1 MGCRIVSPMKA
12 DNSGDRRRSVLLSFK
27 FVGTALVGSLTMA
40 LVSALAP
47 LQAEI
52 AVIGSFVSILA
63 GLFLAY
69 MEQDEQREKRRS
81 ELFEHLKVPM
91 ELAPEDELFQHYVTI
106 ADALSGLA
114 RQEDPV
120 LRQFALMK
128 LSSIGGQ
135 VQSLARGTVVFSNT
149 ETWRV
154 VYEQILQSPGLSTY
168 HSVAWVKTADYWQ
181 DQPGRQSMRLN
192 FEMVRRGLRIDRI
205 VILRDTLWPKGHHLP
220 SAEILPWISEQHDQG
235 IWVSLVRESDI
246 GAEPDLLSDFG
257 IYDDRAAGIQELD
270 DRSRTLRF
278 ILHFDQPSI
287 RHARERWGRLLLYA
301 DSYADLVDRSG
312 PGR

>member
-1 MGCRIVSPMKA
+1 MVSRMLGQTR
-12 DNSGDRRRSVLLSFK
+12 NGSRRSAVLSFK
-27 FVGTALVGSLTMA
+27 FAGTALVGSLTMA

-47 LQAEI
+47 PQAQI
-52 AVIGSFVSILA
+52 AVLGSFISILA

-69 MEQDEQREKRRS
+69 AEQDEEREKRRS
-81 ELFEHLKVPM
+81 ELFEHLKLPI
-91 ELAPEDELFQHYVTI
+91 ELAPEDELFQQYVTI
-106 ADALSGLA
+106 AEALSGIA
-114 RQEDPV
+114 KQEDPV

-154 VYEQILQSPGLSTY
+154 VYEQILQSPGLTSY

-205 VILRDTLWPKGHHLP
+205 VILRDTLWPKGHALP
-220 SAEILPWISEQHDQG
+220 SAEILPWIEEQNDQG
-235 IWVSLVRESDI
+235 IWMSLVRESEL
-246 GAEPDLLSDFG
+246 GTEPDLLCDLG
-257 IYDDRAAGIQELD
+257 VYDERAAGIQELD

-278 ILHFDQPSI
+278 ILHFDQPNI
-287 RHARERWGRLLLYA
+287 RHARERWDRLLLYA
-301 DSYADLVDRSG
+301 DSYADLVDRSNG
-312 PGR
+312 GR

>member
-1 MGCRIVSPMKA
+1 MNRGT
-12 DNSGDRRRSVLLSFK
+12 SGKRRRSVLLSFK
-27 FVGTALVGSLTMA
+27 FTGTALVGSLTMA

-47 LQAEI
+47 LQAQI
-52 AVIGSFVSILA
+52 AVLGSFISILA

-69 MEQDEQREKRRS
+69 AEQDEERENRRS

-91 ELAPEDELFQHYVTI
+91 ELAPEDELFQQYVMI
-106 ADALSGLA
+106 AEALSGLA
-114 RQEDPV
+114 KQEDPV

-128 LSSIGGQ
+128 LSSICGQ

-154 VYEQILQSPGLSTY
+154 VYEQILQSPGLKNY

-205 VILRDTLWPKGHHLP
+205 VILRDSLWPKGHPLP
-220 SAEILPWISEQHDQG
+220 SAEILPWIEEQHDQG
-235 IWVSLVRESDI
+235 IWVSLVRESEL
-246 GAEPDLLSDFG
+246 GTEPELLCDLG
-257 IYDDRAAGIQELD
+257 VYDERAAGIQELD

-278 ILHFDQPSI
+278 ILHFDQPNI
-287 RHARERWGRLLLYA
+287 RHARERWERLLLYA
-301 DSYADLVDRSG
+301 DSYADLVDRSNG
-312 PGR
+312 GR